1 MALFRPGHKLAYNQV
16 AAVGLLLVAPALIF
30 LFAMVMDSAFGISA
44 FADAFDFVAKPWPIL
59 ADALVTGLVVG
70 GPTMAIAGTLLSLS
84 QCKQERVNGHEVCA
98 YTFRG
103 IPANYGILVIS
114 FILLA
119 TFLVYLV
126 SENSACWSGIRA
138 AC

>member
-1 MALFRPGHKLAYNQV
+1 MALFRPSHKLAYDHV
-16 AAVGLLLVAPALIF
+16 AAVGLVLVAPALIF

-44 FADAFDFVAKPWPIL
+44 FADTFDLIAKPWPIL
-59 ADALVTGLVVG
+59 SDALVSGLVLG
-70 GPTMAIAGTLLSLS
+70 GPLVAIAGTLLSLS
-84 QCKQERVNGHEVCA
+84 QYKQEKSNGHEVCA

-103 IPANYGILVIS
+103 TAANYGILAIS
-114 FILLA
+114 IILLA

-126 SENSACWSGIRA
+126 SENSACWSGVYT